1 MLLVTSARNV
11 TATARSFPPD
21 MSESQEI
28 SVARVLTALAKGEL
42 NVEASMPYSSN
53 YTLLTSVEHE
63 GLRLLAI
70 YKPRRGERPL
80 WDFPQGTL
88 YRREVAAYL
97 VSEALG
103 FDVVPPTVLRSGPYG
118 VGMVQLFIEN
128 DEDAHLFT
136 MLKEGG
142 YETTVRQL
150 CAFDCLINNADR
162 KSGHALKALDDR
174 LWAIDHGLC
183 FHFEPKLRTVLW
195 DYIGEPLPPDVLTAL
210 CAFRER
216 LQTNDTVA
224 QVLAELL
231 EKSELRALRRRLD
244 RLIDSGLY
252 PPPGAGPSVPWPP
265 V

>member
-1 MLLVTSARNV
+1 
-11 TATARSFPPD
+11 
-21 MSESQEI
+21 MSEPQEI
-28 SVARVLTALAKGEL
+28 SVARVLTALAKGDL
-42 NVEASMPYSSN
+42 NVEAAMPYSSN

-63 GLRLLAI
+63 GLRLLAV

-80 WDFPQGTL
+80 WDFPNGTL

-97 VSEALG
+97 VSDALG
-103 FDVVPPTVLRSGPYG
+103 FDLVPPTVLRNGPYG
-118 VGMVQLFIEN
+118 VGMLQLFIEN

-142 YETTVRQL
+142 YETTIRRL
-150 CAFDCLINNADR
+150 CAFDCLVNNADR
-162 KSGHALKALDDR
+162 KSGHALKALDQR

-195 DYIGEPLPPDVLTAL
+195 DYVGDPLPPDVLTAL

-216 LQTNDTVA
+216 LQANDALTQA
-224 QVLAELL
+224 LAELL
-231 EKSELRALRRRLD
+231 EKNELRAMRRRLD
-244 RLIDSGLY
+244 RLIDTGVY
-252 PPPGAGPSVPWPP
+252 PPPGAGPNVPWPP